1 MYRCLKHILQE
12 NKDPGFTSAHARFYA
27 KVTFESFTGKAVT
40 KLFVLRMFLCA
51 NWDVIRT
58 ALPKK
63 PPVVFYSKKP

>member
-1 MYRCLKHILQE
+1 MYRCLEHILQV

-40 KLFVLRMFLCA
+40 KLFVLQMFLCA

-58 ALPKK
+58 ALPKNLQ
-63 PPVVFYSKKP
+63 